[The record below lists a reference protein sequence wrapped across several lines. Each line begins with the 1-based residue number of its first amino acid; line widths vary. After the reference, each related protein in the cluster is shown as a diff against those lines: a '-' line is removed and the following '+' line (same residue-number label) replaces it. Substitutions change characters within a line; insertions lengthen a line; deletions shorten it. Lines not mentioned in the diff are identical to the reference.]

1 MAARNIT
8 RPAQS
13 ALRDIAVAESRWH
26 GWNGDALRVA
36 NALVNLLLQQ
46 HSAQQPSVWHPSIT
60 HMFPDLPGKYEA
72 ANIEAS
78 KETLA
83 KLGELVNKMQ
93 QQQQQQKARTN
104 GDGSVVE
111 SPFFYLTLEQYA
123 ALTHGVWALYE
134 KATLERQEYIHD
146 LNSIIKSLEGEP
158 VALASNAF
166 DSDAHFVR
174 LLAWESAPGLKDA
187 QLSVPG
193 RTMILSLADFDELV
207 QKEFA

>member
-1 MAARNIT
+1 
-8 RPAQS
+8 
-13 ALRDIAVAESRWH
+13 
-26 GWNGDALRVA
+26 
-36 NALVNLLLQQ
+36 
-46 HSAQQPSVWHPSIT
+46 
-60 HMFPDLPGKYEA
+60 MFPDLPRKYEA

-83 KLGELVNKMQ
+83 KLGELNVQCTNIKASADELSSL

-111 SPFFYLTLEQYA
+111 SPFFYFTLEQYA
-123 ALTHGVWALYE
+123 ALAHGVWELYE